1 MRHSPRFALKALLKF
16 SLGALNQNIHTVLS
30 SSSDNNRPITEICQK
45 LGGAKNVF
53 PKNWLFDIAKIHYHP
68 TILSSLTNLIK
79 WVQVRYHL
87 LLQKKSTAIYVVNY
101 VLYIYNILIAKCCT
115 SFVSAMMPEKSHRWD
130 LSLDIKAVLCR
141 LSLLV
146 LWEDQ
151 LSIHFQVSICYSAL
165 GERSSI

>member
-1 MRHSPRFALKALLKF
+1 MRHRFILYIILQQMSIFDIYLATKRKLAQICWVLMRHSPKFALKALLKL

-68 TILSSLTNLIK
+68 TILSSLTNLTK

-87 LLQKKSTAIYVVNY
+87 LL
-101 VLYIYNILIAKCCT
+101 
-115 SFVSAMMPEKSHRWD
+115 
-130 LSLDIKAVLCR
+130 
-141 LSLLV
+141 
-146 LWEDQ
+146 
-151 LSIHFQVSICYSAL
+151 
-165 GERSSI
+165 